1 MFISLLER
9 ARAKTSRRLLAS
21 FLLVAPVVG
30 MTGGAALATSL
41 VVVPPSG
48 QVAAQ
53 YWLADAAGS
62 VWAFGGAGNFA
73 RASGSAGLSSPVVAV
88 SATPTGNGYWLLS
101 SSGTVLVAGGAR
113 SYGPGPAGLGRAVVD
128 MAPTPD
134 GLGYWVVSVT
144 GAVYTF
150 GDAHY
155 FGSLT
160 SGSPGGGIVRLVP
173 TPDGAGYWLLSA
185 GGGVFSFGDARLF
198 GPAAGPSWVVSSS
211 ASSSSASSSSA
222 SSSPA
227 GPSPASPSP
236 ASPIVDMAPTPDGLG
251 YWLLAADGTVY
262 SFGDATYAGSA
273 PVPAGGDPAEKIVPG
288 PSSGGYWVVDQDGTA
303 TPLGDAE
310 GVPPA
315 QALLFSPVTPGDRAV
330 TFALEQLGKPYVWGG
345 TGPGSYDCSGL
356 AYRSW
361 FEATGTYIPRVASA
375 QYHGAGPA
383 VTWSS
388 LQAGDLVFWGTNPAK
403 WQSVYHTAIYVGGS
417 QIVEAAGKVVQL
429 NTLDQWGGSGLM
441 GHGVRP

>member
-1 MFISLLER
+1 MFISRLER
-9 ARAKTSRRLLAS
+9 ARAKTVRRLLAS
-21 FLLVAPVVG
+21 FLLVASVVG

-41 VVVPPSG
+41 AVAPPSG

-53 YWLADAAGS
+53 YWLADSAGS

-73 RASGSAGLSSPVVAV
+73 RAPGSAGLSSPVVAV
-88 SATPTGNGYWLLS
+88 SATPSGNGYWLLT
-101 SSGTVLVAGGAR
+101 SGGAVLAAGGAR
-113 SYGPGPAGLGRAVVD
+113 SYGPGPAGLGRPVVD

-134 GLGYWVVSVT
+134 GLGYWVVSAT
-144 GAVYTF
+144 GSVYTF

-160 SGSPGGGIVRLVP
+160 SGSPGGEIVCLVP

-185 GGGVFSFGDARLF
+185 GGGVFSYGDARLF
-198 GPAAGPSWVVSSS
+198 GPGGDPPSAGSSS
-211 ASSSSASSSSA
+211 T
-222 SSSPA
+222 
-227 GPSPASPSP
+227 
-236 ASPIVDMAPTPDGLG
+236 SPIVDMAPTPDGLG
-251 YWLLAADGTVY
+251 YWLLAADGSVY

-315 QALLFSPVTPGDRAV
+315 QALIFSPVTPGDRAV
-330 TFALEQLGKPYVWGG
+330 LFALEQLGKPYVWGG
-345 TGPGSYDCSGL
+345 TGPGGYDCSGL

-361 FEATGTYIPRVASA
+361 FEATGTYIPRVANA

-383 VTWSS
+383 VPWSS
-388 LQAGDLVFWGTNPAK
+388 LQAGDLVFWGTNPTN

>member
-1 MFISLLER
+1 
-9 ARAKTSRRLLAS
+9 
-21 FLLVAPVVG
+21 
-30 MTGGAALATSL
+30 
-41 VVVPPSG
+41 
-48 QVAAQ
+48 
-53 YWLADAAGS
+53 
-62 VWAFGGAGNFA
+62 
-73 RASGSAGLSSPVVAV
+73 
-88 SATPTGNGYWLLS
+88 
-101 SSGTVLVAGGAR
+101 
-113 SYGPGPAGLGRAVVD
+113 

-134 GLGYWVVSVT
+134 GLGYWVVSAT
-144 GAVYTF
+144 GSVYTF

-160 SGSPGGGIVRLVP
+160 SGSPGGEIVCLVP

-185 GGGVFSFGDARLF
+185 GGGVFSYGDARLF
-198 GPAAGPSWVVSSS
+198 GPGGDPPSAGSSS
-211 ASSSSASSSSA
+211 T
-222 SSSPA
+222 
-227 GPSPASPSP
+227 
-236 ASPIVDMAPTPDGLG
+236 SPIVDMAPTPDGLG
-251 YWLLAADGTVY
+251 YWLLAADGSVY

-315 QALLFSPVTPGDRAV
+315 QALIFSPVTPGDRAV
-330 TFALEQLGKPYVWGG
+330 LFALEQLGKPYVWGG
-345 TGPGSYDCSGL
+345 TGPGGYDCSGL

-361 FEATGTYIPRVASA
+361 FEATGTYIPRVANA

-383 VTWSS
+383 VPWSS
-388 LQAGDLVFWGTNPAK
+388 LQAGDLVFWGTNPTN

>member
-1 MFISLLER
+1 MFISRLER
-9 ARAKTSRRLLAS
+9 ARAKTVRRLLAS
-21 FLLVAPVVG
+21 FLLVASVVG

-41 VVVPPSG
+41 AVAPPSG

-53 YWLADAAGS
+53 YWLADSAGS

-73 RASGSAGLSSPVVAV
+73 RAPGSAGLSSPVVAV
-88 SATPTGNGYWLLS
+88 SATPSGNGYWLLT
-101 SSGTVLVAGGAR
+101 SGGAVLAAGGAR
-113 SYGPGPAGLGRAVVD
+113 SYGPGPAGLGRPVVD

-134 GLGYWVVSVT
+134 GLGYWVVSAT
-144 GAVYTF
+144 GSVYTF

-160 SGSPGGGIVRLVP
+160 SGSPGGEIVRLVP

-185 GGGVFSFGDARLF
+185 GGGVFSYGDARLF
-198 GPAAGPSWVVSSS
+198 GPGGDPPSAGSSS
-211 ASSSSASSSSA
+211 T
-222 SSSPA
+222 
-227 GPSPASPSP
+227 
-236 ASPIVDMAPTPDGLG
+236 SPIVDMAPTPDGLG
-251 YWLLAADGTVY
+251 YWLLAADGSVY

-273 PVPAGGDPAEKIVPG
+273 PVPVGWDPAEKIVPG

-330 TFALEQLGKPYVWGG
+330 LFALEQLGKPYVWGG
-345 TGPGSYDCSGL
+345 TGPGGYDCSGL

-361 FEATGTYIPRVASA
+361 FEATGTYIPRVANA

-383 VTWSS
+383 VPWSS
-388 LQAGDLVFWGTNPAK
+388 LQAGDLVFWGTNPTN
-403 WQSVYHTAIYVGGS
+403 WQSVYHAAIYVGGS

>member
-1 MFISLLER
+1 MFISRLER
-9 ARAKTSRRLLAS
+9 ARAKTVRRLLAS
-21 FLLVAPVVG
+21 FLLVASVVG

-41 VVVPPSG
+41 AVAPPSG

-53 YWLADAAGS
+53 YWLADSAGS

-73 RASGSAGLSSPVVAV
+73 RAPGSAGLSSPVVAV
-88 SATPTGNGYWLLS
+88 SATPSGNGYWLLT
-101 SSGTVLVAGGAR
+101 SGGAVLAAGGAR
-113 SYGPGPAGLGRAVVD
+113 SYGPGPAGLGRPVVD

-134 GLGYWVVSVT
+134 GLGYWVVSAT
-144 GAVYTF
+144 GSVYTF

-160 SGSPGGGIVRLVP
+160 SGSPGGEIVRLVP

-185 GGGVFSFGDARLF
+185 GGGVFSYGDARLF
-198 GPAAGPSWVVSSS
+198 GPGGGPSSAGSSS
-211 ASSSSASSSSA
+211 AGSSS
-222 SSSPA
+222 
-227 GPSPASPSP
+227 ASPSP

-251 YWLLAADGTVY
+251 YWLLAADGSVY

-315 QALLFSPVTPGDRAV
+315 QALIFSPVTPGDRAV
-330 TFALEQLGKPYVWGG
+330 LFALEQLGKPYVWGG
-345 TGPGSYDCSGL
+345 TGPGGYDCSGL

-361 FEATGTYIPRVASA
+361 FEATGTYIPRVANA

-383 VTWSS
+383 VPWSS
-388 LQAGDLVFWGTNPAK
+388 LQAGDLVFWGTNPTN
-403 WQSVYHTAIYVGGS
+403 WRSVYHAAIYVGGS

>member
-1 MFISLLER
+1 MFISRLER
-9 ARAKTSRRLLAS
+9 ARAKTVRRLLAS
-21 FLLVAPVVG
+21 FLLVASVVG

-41 VVVPPSG
+41 AVAPPSG

-53 YWLADAAGS
+53 YWLADSAGS

-73 RASGSAGLSSPVVAV
+73 RAPGSAGLSSPVVAV
-88 SATPTGNGYWLLS
+88 SATPSGNGYWLLT
-101 SSGTVLVAGGAR
+101 SGGAVLAAGGAR
-113 SYGPGPAGLGRAVVD
+113 SYGPGPAGLGRPVVD

-134 GLGYWVVSVT
+134 GLGYWVVSAT
-144 GAVYTF
+144 GSVYTF

-160 SGSPGGGIVRLVP
+160 SGSPGGEIVCLVP

-185 GGGVFSFGDARLF
+185 GGGVFSYGDARLF
-198 GPAAGPSWVVSSS
+198 GPGGDPPSAGSSS
-211 ASSSSASSSSA
+211 T
-222 SSSPA
+222 
-227 GPSPASPSP
+227 
-236 ASPIVDMAPTPDGLG
+236 SPIVDMAPTPDGLG
-251 YWLLAADGTVY
+251 YWLLAADGSVY

-273 PVPAGGDPAEKIVPG
+273 PVPVGWDPAEKIVPG

-330 TFALEQLGKPYVWGG
+330 LFALEQLGKPYVWGG
-345 TGPGSYDCSGL
+345 TGPGGYDCSGL

-361 FEATGTYIPRVASA
+361 FEATGTYIPRVANA

-383 VTWSS
+383 VPWSS
-388 LQAGDLVFWGTNPAK
+388 LQAGDLVFWGTNPTN

>member
-1 MFISLLER
+1 MFISRLER
-9 ARAKTSRRLLAS
+9 ARAKTVRRLLAS
-21 FLLVAPVVG
+21 FLLVASVVG

-41 VVVPPSG
+41 AVAPPSG

-53 YWLADAAGS
+53 YWLADSAGS

-73 RASGSAGLSSPVVAV
+73 RAPGSAGLSSPVVAV
-88 SATPTGNGYWLLS
+88 SATPSGNGYWLLT
-101 SSGTVLVAGGAR
+101 SGGAVLAAGGAR
-113 SYGPGPAGLGRAVVD
+113 SYGPGPAGLGRPVVD

-134 GLGYWVVSVT
+134 GLGYWVVSAT
-144 GAVYTF
+144 GSVYTF

-160 SGSPGGGIVRLVP
+160 SGSPGGEIVRLVP

-185 GGGVFSFGDARLF
+185 GGGVFSYGDARLF
-198 GPAAGPSWVVSSS
+198 GPGGGPSSAGSSS
-211 ASSSSASSSSA
+211 AGSSS
-222 SSSPA
+222 
-227 GPSPASPSP
+227 ASPSP

-251 YWLLAADGTVY
+251 YWLLAADGSVY

-315 QALLFSPVTPGDRAV
+315 QALIFSPVTPGDRAV
-330 TFALEQLGKPYVWGG
+330 LFALEQLGKPYVWGG
-345 TGPGSYDCSGL
+345 TGPGGYDCSGL

-361 FEATGTYIPRVASA
+361 FEATGTYIPRVANA

-383 VTWSS
+383 VPWSS
-388 LQAGDLVFWGTNPAK
+388 LQAGDLVFWGTNPTN